1 MSQQDVRNAKNKT
14 FQLQFIVAS
23 IFILT
28 IIGWAASALTS
39 KEAAYVGLISFI
51 GSHIATVV
59 APNSKKDI
67 LRVLR
72 FLGDIG
78 STVLVYSTLNSL
90 DFNKWVVMSITFI
103 CYVLLAIRFNRDL

>member
-1 MSQQDVRNAKNKT
+1 MREEKSKK
-14 FQLQFIVAS
+14 FQLKFILAS

-28 IIGWAASALTS
+28 IIGYAASVLSS
-39 KEAAYVGLISFI
+39 KAAAYVGIISFM
-51 GSHIATVV
+51 GSHIATVF
-59 APNSKKDI
+59 APNSKKDV

-78 STVLVYSTLNSL
+78 STVLIYSTLNSL
-90 DFNKWVVMSITFI
+90 DVSKLAVMIITFF